1 MYRQAWKVWRIGQ
14 LRTYVS
20 MPGIEVCIRSTG
32 TLRSSLLPS
41 AMPGPGYKTGDKC
54 IYHGSIWKMA
64 NALGTTLKCRG
75 FACRPHQH
83 GLPVATRTGSELTL
97 RQDNKQYLD
106 HLGPILPPSRLACE
120 NQFGARRLRMCECA
134 PVHFDL
140 DLRPRE
146 VPQVACIIDAAS
158 CLSRFAKHANS

>member
-1 MYRQAWKVWRIGQ
+1 
-14 LRTYVS
+14 
-20 MPGIEVCIRSTG
+20 
-32 TLRSSLLPS
+32 
-41 AMPGPGYKTGDKC
+41 MPGPSYKTGDTC
-54 IYHGSIWKMA
+54 IYHGSIWKIA

-120 NQFGARRLRMCECA
+120 NHFGARRLRMCECA

-158 CLSRFAKHANS
+158 CL